1 MPSPPHPT
9 FHSRQALLLALLFAL
24 TVFSAQTMLAWKS
37 PVRGA
42 DLNAYLV
49 GSVLLQRGEDPYTFD
64 KDLWKQI
71 AEEDGLQ
78 PVTGPYRYPIHLAW
92 VLQSVSDVDP
102 RTLWIVNAS
111 LNVLAALLGTMLT
124 AMALGGGWL
133 HPLAILLVGIAG
145 AMGETILL
153 GQVTGYI
160 LLALGGGQLALQ
172 RMQPIRFACFV
183 SLGTILKLL
192 PGLLILIAVVSR
204 RYRLASIATVTTLA
218 LFALP
223 ILDLG
228 IEHLTRYLGDLGSII
243 TLHDFRENNQSLEAA
258 FHRWDLPRSFTSTAK
273 FMLLASFVAL
283 CFTQWR
289 RPSTTGAQ
297 AVLSAGLC
305 LALLIPTSA
314 FFLYQPWL
322 IFPILFVFRFLYENR
337 QVIAAIVL
345 IAAYILIQILFVLPQ
360 LLVRAWPSLMPGDYD
375 PYGWLGEW
383 PALYCA
389 LLFVLA
395 CRIGFGHEPQQDST
409 PSDRPRIT

>member
-1 MPSPPHPT
+1 MPSPH
-9 FHSRQALLLALLFAL
+9 HSNVHSYQALLLALIFAL
-24 TVFSAQTMLAWKS
+24 AVFSAQTMLAWKS

-49 GSVLLQRGEDPYTFD
+49 GSVLLQRGEDPYSFD
-64 KDLWKQI
+64 QDQWKQI
-71 AEEDGLQ
+71 AEEHGLR
-78 PVTGPYRYPIHLAW
+78 PVTGPYRYPVHLAW
-92 VLQSVSDVDP
+92 VLQSVRDVDP
-102 RTLWIVNAS
+102 RTLWILNAS
-111 LNVLAALLGTMLT
+111 LNVIAALLGAMFT

-133 HPLAILLVGIAG
+133 SPLAILLVGIAG

-228 IEHLTRYLGDLGSII
+228 IEHLTRYLGDLRSII

-258 FHRWDLPRSFTSTAK
+258 FHRWDLPQSFASTAK
-273 FMLLASFVAL
+273 VVLLASFVAL

-297 AVLSAGLC
+297 AALSAGLC
-305 LALLIPTSA
+305 LALLVPTSA

-322 IFPILFVFRFLYENR
+322 IFPILFVFRFLYEDR
-337 QVIAAIVL
+337 HVIAAIAL
-345 IAAYILIQILFVLPQ
+345 IAAYVLIQILFVLPQ
-360 LLVRAWPSLMPGDYD
+360 LLVRAWPSLMPGDQD
-375 PYGWLGEW
+375 PYGWLNEW

-389 LLFVLA
+389 LLFMLA
-395 CRIGFGHEPQQDST
+395 C
-409 PSDRPRIT
+409 